1 MAFATTNLAS
11 RAARALLRFLWLVLI
26 PALLAGVISRYLVP
40 HGGDPQG
47 SGLLNATVRTATAHP
62 VELAVVLFVV
72 IAALANYWRF
82 YLPGGRFLARL
93 PLELAASSPPHVL
106 AELEAV
112 AKARPQRRARQ
123 AFQLALFVAS
133 MAVALAGAYLLRANW
148 LLYRVLSSSMLPTFQ
163 VNDLLVGSRSPQS
176 FAAPP
181 LVPAKLPAL
190 HRGDIVVFRDTT
202 NAGPEYLIKRVIGL
216 PGDEIIMNSGRPYIN
231 RWPVPK
237 CDAGRYANVVP
248 GGGYITGRLVV
259 EFLDG
264 ASYLTVH
271 APMRKQWRP
280 YVVQP
285 GEVFVL
291 GDNRNAS
298 VDSRMWQDHGGS
310 GVPLDQIV
318 ARVDRSLV
326 HSSRDGKAAWST
338 LLAPARQLSL
348 NLDGLDSAL
357 LDQGIQQCLAKR
369 PQESSPPKLDLSIP
383 QPTGYPASAG
393 LSIQ

>member
-1 MAFATTNLAS
+1 MADSFVS
-11 RAARALLRFLWLVLI
+11 RAARALLRFLWLALI
-26 PALLAGVISRYLVP
+26 PALLAGVVSRYLVP
-40 HGGDPQG
+40 HGGDPHG
-47 SGLLNATVRTATAHP
+47 TGLLNTAVRTATEHP
-62 VELAVVLFVV
+62 VELAVVLFLA
-72 IAALANYWRF
+72 IALLANYWRF
-82 YLPGGRFLARL
+82 YLPGGRFLAKL
-93 PLELAASSPPHVL
+93 PLELAASAPPSAL
-106 AELEAV
+106 AKLEAA
-112 AKARPQRRARQ
+112 AKARPDRRARQ
-123 AFQLALFVAS
+123 VVQLALFVVS
-133 MAVALAGAYLLRANW
+133 MVVALTSAYVLRANW

-181 LVPAKLPAL
+181 LVAAKIPAL

-216 PGDEIIMNSGRPYIN
+216 PGDEVIMNSGRPYIN

-248 GGGYITGRLVV
+248 GGGYVTGRLVV

-298 VDSRMWQDHGGS
+298 VDSRMWQEHGGS

-326 HSSRDGKAAWST
+326 HSSRTGKAAWST
-338 LLAPARQLSL
+338 LLASARQLSL
-348 NLDGLDSAL
+348 NLDGLDSSL
-357 LDQGIQQCLAKR
+357 LDQGIRQCLAKR
-369 PQESSPPKLDLSIP
+369 PQESSPPKLDLSLP
-383 QPTGYPASAG
+383 QPTGYPVSSG
-393 LSIQ
+393 LSLQ